1 MPTRIKPKLPPT
13 YLLMVSLLFTV
24 IGVILDSL
32 TLIILGILAFSYS
45 LLLVVLGQKKQSAV
59 VPMPHER
66 LRAPAIIVI
75 GTVIFIL
82 LALKLAG
89 AI

>member
-1 MPTRIKPKLPPT
+1 MVRGIKPENSSIFF
-13 YLLMVSLLFTV
+13 LMLSLLFTV
-24 IGVILDSL
+24 IGVIYDSF
-32 TLIILGILAFSYS
+32 TLIIFGIVSFFYSIFAVFSGKR
-45 LLLVVLGQKKQSAV
+45 LSAV

-66 LRAPAIIVI
+66 FRASAIIIVGAVI
-75 GTVIFIL
+75 LIL

>member
-59 VPMPHER
+59 VPMLMKDSER
-66 LRAPAIIVI
+66 QQSL
-75 GTVIFIL
+75 
-82 LALKLAG
+82 
-89 AI
+89 